1 MKNTL
6 FLGIASL
13 LISAAASAQTTDS
26 TKKFPTNPSAP
37 IPTTST
43 WAKADDYLPAHLK
56 GATSSTIEPK
66 HYLPVL
72 GTFQPTGTSTA
83 NLTISV
89 DEQNIGIVWIDGLP
103 QGRVK
108 GLLKKSPSTYKI
120 PAQKT
125 AEGKNVPEGTLIY
138 DKEAN
143 TLNIALGKAFDD
155 ADPAAPFTSTTTATS
170 TKKSKVWIY
179 TGAKVDAAAPVQTP
193 VQAPV
198 DQQQQQQ

>member
-13 LISAAASAQTTDS
+13 FLTAASAQVTDS
-26 TKKFPTNPSAP
+26 TKKYPTNPSAP
-37 IPTTST
+37 IPATGT
-43 WAKADDYLPAHLK
+43 WAKTDDYLPAHLK
-56 GATSSTIEPK
+56 GATSATIEPK

-72 GTFQPTGTSTA
+72 GSFQPTGTSTA
-83 NLTISV
+83 NLTVTV
-89 DEQNIGIVWIDGLP
+89 DEQNVGIVWIDGLS

-108 GLLKKSPSTYKI
+108 AILKKSPATYKI

-155 ADPAAPFTSTTTATS
+155 ADPAAPFTSPSTTS
-170 TKKSKVWIY
+170 TKKSKVWTY
-179 TGAKVDAAAPVQTP
+179 TGSKVDATAAPVQTP
-193 VQAPV
+193 V
-198 DQQQQQQ
+198 D